1 MEVKLTLNNSFF
13 EGTNARGARIKLG
26 PGLDDGV
33 SPMEAVL
40 LAAGGC
46 SGLDVVSIL
55 GKMRQPLQA
64 LEIQV
69 VGERQEEHPRYFR
82 TITIKYLLKG
92 NLDPEKVKHAIELSL
107 NKYCSVTNGLAPKA
121 RITYAFEISGG
132 NE

>member
-1 MEVKLTLNNSFF
+1 
-13 EGTNARGARIKLG
+13 
-26 PGLDDGV
+26 
-33 SPMEAVL
+33 MEAVL
-40 LAAGGC
+40 LAAGGAVRDWMWSPSWGKC
-46 SGLDVVSIL
+46 ASLYRLRKYKWSARGRRSI
-55 GKMRQPLQA
+55 R
-64 LEIQV
+64 
-69 VGERQEEHPRYFR
+69 RCFR